1 MNRYMLLFLAIC
13 MVIGLWAPTRQRMDR
28 LIVLLTICLVAFFFL
43 FPNRL

>member
-13 MVIGLWAPTRQRMDR
+13 MVIGLWAPIQKRKDR
-28 LIVLLTICLVAFFFL
+28 LIVLLTVGLVVFFFL